1 MIVGGNLTMTLI
13 KQIEPHEWKSYLYK
27 FTTRNKGRRARFEVF
42 GPKGGFK
49 EEEREGVFESVT
61 ITDHTV
67 TVSRSYTSGGRERSM
82 TDELKNIRGVAVQFD
97 TDKTEDM
104 LQFTDDKNGMTVLH
118 FESRVD
124 GGS

>member
-1 MIVGGNLTMTLI
+1 MTQI
-13 KQIEPHEWKSYLYK
+13 KQIEPREWESYLSK
-27 FTTRNKGRRARFEVF
+27 FTIRNQGRRARFEVF

-49 EEEREGVFESVT
+49 EEEREGIFESVS
-61 ITDHTV
+61 INGHTV
-67 TVSRSYTSGGRERSM
+67 TVNRAYTSGGRERSM
-82 TDELKNIRGVAVQFD
+82 TDELKNIRGVAVQYD

-124 GGS
+124 GDS